1 MTAGKQVPL
10 AEVSRLRKLRRK
22 LQAVLLALL
31 AIGYSPWKLV
41 WGGSGLTSAG
51 CGSIPRSIGGSHP
64 WTGAA
69 ASISGTC

>member
-10 AEVSRLRKLRRK
+10 AEVSRLRELRRK

-31 AIGYSPWKLV
+31 AIGYSLWKLV
-41 WGGSGLTSAG
+41 RGGSGLTSAG
-51 CGSIPRSIGGSHP
+51 CGSIPRSIAGGYP

-69 ASISGTC
+69 VSISGTC